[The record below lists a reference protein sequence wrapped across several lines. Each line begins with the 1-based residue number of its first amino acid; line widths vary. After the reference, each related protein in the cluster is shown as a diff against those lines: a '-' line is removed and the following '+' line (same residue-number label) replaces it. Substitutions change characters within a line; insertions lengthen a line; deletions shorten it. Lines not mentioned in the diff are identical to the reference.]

1 MDFSK
6 YSRED
11 LIKAAHNEYVS
22 LCHDDPEFDSE
33 KYLSELNASSDEEL
47 QEEIEESIMMDNV
60 VKADGDEEVTL
71 DSFMQAWLQ
80 EN

>member
-22 LCHDDPEFDSE
+22 LCHDDPDFDPD
-33 KYLSELNASSDEEL
+33 KYLSELNAASEEEL
-47 QEEIEESIMMDNV
+47 QEEIEESILVDNI
-60 VKADGDEEVTL
+60 VKGEGQEEVTL
-71 DSFMQAWLQ
+71 ESFMTAWLQ
-80 EN
+80 

>member
-22 LCHDDPEFDSE
+22 LCHDDPDFDTD
-33 KYLSELNASSDEEL
+33 KYLSELNAASEEEL
-47 QEEIEESIMMDNV
+47 QEEIEESILVDNI
-60 VKADGDEEVTL
+60 VKGEGQEEVTL
-71 DSFMQAWLQ
+71 ESFMTAWLQ
-80 EN
+80 